1 MLSCIPVKWSSF
13 QALLCVVVC
22 LFCSCTAEPLCE
34 ARKTLDV
41 ADSLR
46 VNEGRLYDDS
56 LALAEAYT
64 LLGHWRLIYPDAYA
78 RACYYYGRML
88 RHRGD
93 QVAAIRAFINGT
105 HAPYM
110 QRVVPL
116 PWFSDYHIL
125 GRIYSNM
132 GTMSHLAGE
141 FELSYEMYKTA
152 SEQILKTD
160 DSTSYY
166 YLLNDMAVE
175 LAEQKLQNETLALLD
190 SIEHN
195 CTNDG
200 VLTKLWETK
209 AIMYYNIGKYDSAI
223 ISVKQLQIKGNHDAT
238 GYVKEAQA
246 FDCMGLK
253 DSALYY
259 AKHVMSH
266 PYASNQDKY
275 HVLYILINYDN
286 TISKQ
291 EVQVLSSER
300 ADLNNELIEPLLQ
313 QLHVAVELLRQDIG
327 DAPSLQKIIVI
338 LLILSLAGVSIVT
351 ILVILRKNIIRLL
364 TGHHRLKKENEEIRQ
379 SSENIK
385 QQNSA
390 WQQQIIQD
398 IENTCEIIRKYD
410 DWDKQL
416 HWKDYNE
423 LCEFINQHFYLLAD
437 KLKQNYHLD
446 EKELRLSILVLLDM
460 FNNDTIAK
468 ILHYGKGI
476 RTYKSRLNAK
486 LGNIGNDLRTKLI
499 QIAVFPFKSFP

>member
-1 MLSCIPVKWSSF
+1 MHES
-13 QALLCVVVC
+13 
-22 LFCSCTAEPLCE
+22 
-34 ARKTLDV
+34 RHTLDV

-64 LLGHWRLIYPDAYA
+64 LLGHWRLIYPDDYA

-93 QVAAIRAFINGT
+93 QVAAMRAFINGT

-152 SEQILKTD
+152 SEQMLKTD

-223 ISVKQLQIKGNHDAT
+223 ISVKQLQIK
-238 GYVKEAQA
+238 
-246 FDCMGLK
+246 
-253 DSALYY
+253 
-259 AKHVMSH
+259 
-266 PYASNQDKY
+266 
-275 HVLYILINYDN
+275 
-286 TISKQ
+286 
-291 EVQVLSSER
+291 
-300 ADLNNELIEPLLQ
+300 
-313 QLHVAVELLRQDIG
+313 LRIQSV
-327 DAPSLQKIIVI
+327 SL
-338 LLILSLAGVSIVT
+338 
-351 ILVILRKNIIRLL
+351 IRLFQPL
-364 TGHHRLKKENEEIRQ
+364 
-379 SSENIK
+379 
-385 QQNSA
+385 
-390 WQQQIIQD
+390 
-398 IENTCEIIRKYD
+398 
-410 DWDKQL
+410 
-416 HWKDYNE
+416 
-423 LCEFINQHFYLLAD
+423 
-437 KLKQNYHLD
+437 
-446 EKELRLSILVLLDM
+446 
-460 FNNDTIAK
+460 
-468 ILHYGKGI
+468 
-476 RTYKSRLNAK
+476 
-486 LGNIGNDLRTKLI
+486 
-499 QIAVFPFKSFP
+499 

>member
-1 MLSCIPVKWSSF
+1 MPRRLFILLPFVCMLIACQPVRDA
-13 QALLCVVVC
+13 QQTVAL
-22 LFCSCTAEPLCE
+22 
-34 ARKTLDV
+34 

-46 VNEGRLYDDS
+46 VNERITYDDS
-56 LALAEAYT
+56 LALAEAYST
-64 LLGHWRLIYPDAYA
+64 LGHWRLIYPNAYA

-88 RHRGD
+88 RNRND
-93 QVAAIRAFINGT
+93 QVSAMRAFINGT
-105 HAPYM
+105 HAPYI
-110 QRVVPL
+110 QRVVPV
-116 PWFSDYHIL
+116 PWFNDYHIL

-132 GTMSHLAGE
+132 GTMSHLADE
-141 FELSYEMYKTA
+141 FELSYDMYEQSAKSFYKADDTTA
-152 SEQILKTD
+152 
-160 DSTSYY
+160 YY
-166 YLLNDMAVE
+166 YALNAMALQ
-175 LAEQKLQNETLALLD
+175 LAEQNMHDETLLLLD
-190 SIEHN
+190 SIERN
-195 CTNDG
+195 STNQG

-209 AIMYYNIGKYDSAI
+209 AIMYFNIGKYDSAI
-223 ISVKQLQIKGNHDAT
+223 ISVKQLQNKGNHDAT
-238 GYVKEAQA
+238 GYVKEAQS

-291 EVQVLSSER
+291 KVQVLSSER
-300 ADLNNELIEPLLQ
+300 ADLNNELIAPLLQ

-364 TGHHRLKKENEEIRQ
+364 TRHHRLKKENEEIRQ
-379 SSENIK
+379 SSEYIK

-398 IENTCEIIRKYD
+398 IENTCEIIRQYN

-416 HWKDYNE
+416 HWKNYNE

-486 LGNIGNDLRTKLI
+486 LGNVGNDLRTKLI